1 MRFREKKKNGLLDVA
16 KTWSGD
22 SWDWQFSENIK
33 CFFLFLKQGSDQ
45 FIEY

>member
-1 MRFREKKKNGLLDVA
+1 MYALSREKKNGLLD
-16 KTWSGD
+16 TWSGD

-33 CFFLFLKQGSDQ
+33 YFFLFLKQGSDQ